1 MRTCSSAL
9 FACTVASVGNTYVAM
24 SPTLPRLRAIKR
36 TLNLKILWKLF
47 ASRVVE
53 LTASL
58 PPQEQF
64 FGSAVDAVLPRPLRL
79 YGGPRTVLGTIS
91 YTTANT

>member
-1 MRTCSSAL
+1 
-9 FACTVASVGNTYVAM
+9 M

-79 YGGPRTVLGTIS
+79 YGGPRSLLEKTPIIKGIKHT
-91 YTTANT
+91 